1 MNKILVFE
9 YDQGLL
15 SKLKNKRLI
24 VKTNSFENIEQI
36 YGDSRSYNDVVAM
49 FVQQPFASVSQICF
63 NPGWENIPIILKA
76 YSLGDYHIFM
86 NMVNDIRHLNIRIYL
101 SSKSEKSYTDLKIM
115 ASMGVD
121 CGIWIDGTLDDE
133 KFMDLAS
140 YNYISPVRHA
150 SIEPFDNI
158 LKNLYSEDH
167 STFDSVYFSER
178 TRFVEIDNTT
188 DLSILECTAD
198 NDFEQDVLSKMES
211 HYKHFMELDKCSK
224 CQAFKICNHKL
235 MSCLVDCEQA
245 MEEIYEY
252 AEMRSGMDINESTK
266 TVCQL

>member
-1 MNKILVFE
+1 MNKILVLE
-9 YDQGLL
+9 YEEELL
-15 SKLKNKRLI
+15 SKLKNKKLV

-36 YGDSRSYNDVVAM
+36 YGDSCRNNDVVAM
-49 FVQQPFASVSQICF
+49 FIQQPFASVSQICF
-63 NPGWENIPIILKA
+63 NPGWENIPIILKV
-76 YSLGDYHIFM
+76 YSLGDYHNFM
-86 NMVNDIRHLNIRIYL
+86 SMVNDIRHLNIRIYL
-101 SSKSEKSYTDLKIM
+101 SSKSDKSYTDLKIM

-158 LKNLYSEDH
+158 LRNLYSEDH
-167 STFDSVYFSER
+167 STFDSIYFEER
-178 TRFVEIDNTT
+178 TKFLEVDSTT
-188 DLSILECTAD
+188 DLSLLDCCSD
-198 NDFEQDVLSKMES
+198 DDFEHDVQAKMES

-235 MSCLVDCEQA
+235 MNNLVDCDQT

-252 AEMRSGMDINESTK
+252 AEIRNGMDINESTK